1 MIEMRGILTH
11 THFIEYN
18 SYGDITM
25 QQQQLRQDYEQ
36 HVKEQHERD
45 TVSMLKSDSRAKQ
58 LAYIFEGV
66 DHPVLRI
73 MQGLITL
80 AGVPINVICLLVT
93 LGMHV
98 SGIPAHA
105 DRLLFPLAIIIT
117 VAYIT
122 SASGF
127 IRYIE
132 QYAKVWARL
141 TWKLQLLVALAIGV
155 TTFLATFLFFWLVGM
170 FL

>member
-1 MIEMRGILTH
+1 
-11 THFIEYN
+11 
-18 SYGDITM
+18 M
-25 QQQQLRQDYEQ
+25 QQQQFCQDYEQ

-73 MQGLITL
+73 VQGLITL

-93 LGMHV
+93 LDVHV

-117 VAYIT
+117 VSYIT

-127 IRYIE
+127 TRYIE
-132 QYAKVWARL
+132 QYVKVWTRL
-141 TWKLQLLVALAIGV
+141 TWKQQLLAFLTIGV
-155 TTFLATFLFFWLVGM
+155 VTFLATFLFCSFIGAAL
-170 FL
+170 